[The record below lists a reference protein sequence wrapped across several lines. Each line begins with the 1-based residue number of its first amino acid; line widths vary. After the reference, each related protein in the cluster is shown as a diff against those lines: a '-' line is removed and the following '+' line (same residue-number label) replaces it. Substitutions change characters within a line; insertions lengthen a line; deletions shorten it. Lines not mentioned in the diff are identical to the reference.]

1 MYDPELWLWFA
12 GGFMTG
18 GRQSDALLAEFG
30 GDVETIYKLG
40 AKDYIRVTGSAATAK
55 NLSDKS
61 LIRPREIL
69 KWCKDNGVSLM
80 TPDNPLYPEK
90 LRLMPHKPIALY
102 YKGTFIDFDAVCAVG
117 MVGTRSMSEYGRRSA
132 YTIALELARCG
143 AAVVSGMAAGIDGIS
158 HRGALD
164 GGGYTAAVLGCGI
177 DRPYPEFHAD
187 LMAEIAEKGC
197 VMTEYPPFT
206 PPRGLN
212 FPARNRI
219 ISGLSSSVFVVE
231 GGRKS
236 GAMITARA
244 ALFQGRDL
252 CALPGKIGETNSEGP
267 NELLRQGARLAASAG
282 DILKINSMANGID
295 LSKLSFNP
303 DKETEVPKSYSSR
316 FSASKSEA
324 TSADPA
330 AQTALSQPDIIK
342 PDPAET
348 ARPEKQSRK
357 AAEVSEPEDKA
368 DDTQKSRERA
378 AALLTD
384 DELAIWNAMG
394 NGICMPDTLFD
405 AYGGSRVLTL
415 LSLMEIKGTVCSTP
429 GGGYKRI

>member
-18 GRQSDALLAEFG
+18 GRQSDALLAEYG

-69 KWCKDNGVSLM
+69 AWCKENGVSLM
-80 TPDNPLYPEK
+80 TPDNPLYPQK
-90 LRLMPHKPIALY
+90 LRLMPQKPIALY
-102 YKGTFIDFDAVCAVG
+102 YKGNFIDFDAVCSIG
-117 MVGTRSMSEYGRRSA
+117 MVGTRSMSEYGRQSA

-143 AAVVSGMAAGIDGIS
+143 AVVVSGMAAGIDGVS

-164 GGGYTAAVLGCGI
+164 GGGYTAAILGCGI

-197 VMTEYPPFT
+197 VITEYPPFT

-219 ISGLSSSVFVVE
+219 ISGLSSSVFIVE
-231 GGRKS
+231 GSRKS

-267 NELLRQGARLAASAG
+267 NELLRQGARLASCAG
-282 DILKINSMANGID
+282 DILKIYSLSSGID
-295 LSKLSFNP
+295 LSKLSFTP
-303 DKETEVPKSYSSR
+303 EKETRKKGYSP
-316 FSASKSEA
+316 SKP
-324 TSADPA
+324 ADKK
-330 AQTALSQPDIIK
+330 TR
-342 PDPAET
+342 DPAESREIFEPDSTKIET
-348 ARPEKQSRK
+348 AGKQDRYAEAKTSETAK
-357 AAEVSEPEDKA
+357 AVSEPKEIAAEKPKA
-368 DDTQKSRERA
+368 KDRA

-384 DELAIWNAMG
+384 DELAVWNAMG
-394 NGICMPDTLFD
+394 DGICMPDTLFE
-405 AYGGSRVLTL
+405 AHGGSRVLTL
-415 LSLMEIKGTVCSTP
+415 LSLMEIKGVVCSTP

>member
-18 GRQSDALLAEFG
+18 GRQSDALLAEYG

-69 KWCKDNGVSLM
+69 AWCKENGVSLM
-80 TPDNPLYPEK
+80 TPDNPLYPQK
-90 LRLMPHKPIALY
+90 LRLMPQKPIALY
-102 YKGTFIDFDAVCAVG
+102 YKGNFIDFDAVCSIG
-117 MVGTRSMSEYGRRSA
+117 MVGTRSMSEYGRQSA

-143 AAVVSGMAAGIDGIS
+143 AVVVSGMAAGIDGVS

-197 VMTEYPPFT
+197 VITEYPPFT

-219 ISGLSSSVFVVE
+219 ISGLSSSVFIVE
-231 GGRKS
+231 GSRKS

-267 NELLRQGARLAASAG
+267 NELLRQGARLASCAG
-282 DILKINSMANGID
+282 DILKIYSLSSGID
-295 LSKLSFNP
+295 LSKLSFTP
-303 DKETEVPKSYSSR
+303 EKETRKKGYSPSKPADKKTRDLAESR
-316 FSASKSEA
+316 ESFE
-324 TSADPA
+324 
-330 AQTALSQPDIIK
+330 PDSIK
-342 PDPAET
+342 IET
-348 ARPEKQSRK
+348 AGKQDRYAEAKTSETEKV
-357 AAEVSEPEDKA
+357 VSEPEEIAAEKPKA
-368 DDTQKSRERA
+368 MDRA

-384 DELAIWNAMG
+384 DELAVWNAMG
-394 NGICMPDTLFD
+394 DGICMPDTLFE
-405 AYGGSRVLTL
+405 AHGGSRVLTL
-415 LSLMEIKGTVCSTP
+415 LSLMEIKGVVCSTP

>member
-30 GDVETIYKLG
+30 GDVETIYKSA

-90 LRLMPHKPIALY
+90 LKLMPHKPITLY
-102 YKGTFIDFDAVCAVG
+102 YKGNFIDFDAACSIG
-117 MVGTRSMSEYGRRSA
+117 MVGTRSMSEYGRQSA
-132 YTIALELARCG
+132 YTIAMELARCG

-164 GGGYTAAVLGCGI
+164 GGGYTAAILGCGI

-197 VMTEYPPFT
+197 VITEYPPFT

-219 ISGLSSSVFVVE
+219 ISGLSSSVFIVE
-231 GGRKS
+231 GSRKS

-267 NELLRQGARLAASAG
+267 NELLRQGARLASCAG
-282 DILKINSMANGID
+282 DILKIYSLSNAID
-295 LSKLSFNP
+295 LSRLSFNP
-303 DKETEVPKSYSSR
+303 DKEAQTKISSASR
-316 FSASKSEA
+316 FSSPKPTYEKTAHDSAEEFDSSE
-324 TSADPA
+324 
-330 AQTALSQPDIIK
+330 PDEVNVER
-342 PDPAET
+342 AV
-348 ARPEKQSRK
+348 KQSRPAEAK
-357 AAEVSEPEDKA
+357 AMPEAEDTAAEKP
-368 DDTQKSRERA
+368 KSPERA

-384 DELAIWNAMG
+384 DELAVWNAMG
-394 NGICMPDTLFD
+394 DGICMPDSLFD
-405 AYGGSRVLTL
+405 AHGGSRVLTL
-415 LSLMEIKGTVCSTP
+415 LSLMEIKGAVRSTP

>member
-18 GRQSDALLAEFG
+18 GRQSDALLAEYG
-30 GDVETIYKLG
+30 GDIETIYKLG

-69 KWCKDNGVSLM
+69 AWCKENGVSLM
-80 TPDNPLYPEK
+80 TPDNPLYPQK
-90 LRLMPHKPIALY
+90 LRLMPQKPIALY
-102 YKGTFIDFDAVCAVG
+102 YKGNFIDFDAVCSIG
-117 MVGTRSMSEYGRRSA
+117 MVGTRSMSEYGRQSA

-143 AAVVSGMAAGIDGIS
+143 AVVVSGMAAGIDGVS

-164 GGGYTAAVLGCGI
+164 GGGYTAAILGCGI

-197 VMTEYPPFT
+197 VITEYPPFT

-219 ISGLSSSVFVVE
+219 ISGLSSSVFIVE
-231 GGRKS
+231 GSRKS

-267 NELLRQGARLAASAG
+267 NELLRQGARLASCAG
-282 DILKINSMANGID
+282 DILKIYSLSSGID
-295 LSKLSFNP
+295 LSKLSFTP
-303 DKETEVPKSYSSR
+303 EKETRKKGYSP
-316 FSASKSEA
+316 SKP
-324 TSADPA
+324 ADKK
-330 AQTALSQPDIIK
+330 TR
-342 PDPAET
+342 DPAESRESFEPDSTKIET
-348 ARPEKQSRK
+348 AGKQDRYAEAKTSETAK
-357 AAEVSEPEDKA
+357 AVSEPEEIAAEKPKA
-368 DDTQKSRERA
+368 KDRA

-384 DELAIWNAMG
+384 DELAVWNAMG
-394 NGICMPDTLFD
+394 DGICMPDTLFE
-405 AYGGSRVLTL
+405 AHGGSRVLTL
-415 LSLMEIKGTVCSTP
+415 LSLMEIKGVVCSTP